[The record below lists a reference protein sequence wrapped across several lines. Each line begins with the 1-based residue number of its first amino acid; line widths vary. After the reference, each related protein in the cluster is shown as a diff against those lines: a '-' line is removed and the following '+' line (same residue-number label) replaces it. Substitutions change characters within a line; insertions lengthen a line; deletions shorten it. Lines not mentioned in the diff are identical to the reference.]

1 MTKENW
7 FDSFNQHFEVIPANT
22 AELIKQVKAL
32 RFQIYCVEHPFED
45 KSAFKDGLEQD
56 QYDQRAVHSL
66 IRHLESM
73 KSRPE
78 EAAVATVRLVL
89 ADNQHPENGFPI
101 EDHCSISPEDKS
113 SISLKFERKDIAEIS
128 RFAVSK
134 QFRRRLGEAETVHG
148 IADHTVSKVQK
159 DDRRL
164 IPHIT
169 LGLFQ
174 AIVRMSAEN
183 NIKLWYA
190 VMETQLLRLLK
201 RFGIRFYQIGEPVN
215 YHGLR
220 IPCIGPV
227 DEVMSGIQRD
237 CPDVWEFITQRGR
250 LWPY

>member
-1 MTKENW
+1 MTEEHW
-7 FDSFNQHFEVIPANT
+7 LDSFNQHFEVIPANT

-32 RFQIYCVEHPFED
+32 RFQIYCLENSFED
-45 KSAFKDGLEQD
+45 KAAFKDGLEQD

-66 IRHLESM
+66 VRHLESI

-89 ADNQHPENGFPI
+89 ADSQYPQNGFPI
-101 EDHCSISPEDKS
+101 EDHCSISANDKL
-113 SISLKFERKDIAEIS
+113 SISLKFERKQIAEIS

-134 QFRRRLGEAETVHG
+134 HFRRRLGEAETVHG
-148 IADHTVSKVQK
+148 IASQNASGFDKE
-159 DDRRL
+159 DRRL
-164 IPHIT
+164 VPHIT

-174 AIVRMSAEN
+174 AIVQMSAEN

-201 RFGIRFYQIGEPVN
+201 RFGIRFTQIGEPVN

-220 IPCIGPV
+220 VPCIGPV
-227 DEVMSGIQRD
+227 DEVMAGIKRD
-237 CPDVWEFITQRGR
+237 CPGVWEFITRKGR

>member
-7 FDSFNQHFEVIPANT
+7 FDSFNRHFEVIPANT
-22 AELIKQVKAL
+22 DELIKQVKAL

-45 KSAFKDGLEQD
+45 KTTFKDGLEQD

-66 IRHLESM
+66 VRHL
-73 KSRPE
+73 KSKPD

-89 ADNQHPENGFPI
+89 SDNQNPQNGFPI
-101 EDHCSISPEDKS
+101 EDHCSISPEDRS
-113 SISLKFERKDIAEIS
+113 SISLKFERKQIAEIS

-134 QFRRRLGEAETVHG
+134 QFRRRVGESETIHG
-148 IADHTVSKVQK
+148 IAEHKVPVIEK

-164 IPHIT
+164 VPHIT

-174 AIVRMSAEN
+174 AIVQMSAEN

-201 RFGIRFYQIGEPVN
+201 RFGIRFTQIGEPVN

-220 IPCIGPV
+220 VPCIGPV
-227 DEVMSGIQRD
+227 DEVMSGIKRD
-237 CPDVWEFITQRGR
+237 CPAVWEFITQKGR